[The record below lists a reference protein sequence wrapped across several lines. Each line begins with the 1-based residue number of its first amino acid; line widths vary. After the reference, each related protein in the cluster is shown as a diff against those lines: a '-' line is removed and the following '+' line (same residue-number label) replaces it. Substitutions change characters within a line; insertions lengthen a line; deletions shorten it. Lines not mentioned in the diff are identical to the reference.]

1 MFPSNKRDNILRLF
15 ERYRISD
22 NNSVKSVRNLRDGLI
37 YPLKICYP
45 DRSWFA
51 SASRVLNFFSFS

>member
-1 MFPSNKRDNILRLF
+1 MFPNNKRDNIQRLF
-15 ERYRISD
+15 DRYRLSD
-22 NNSVKSVRNLRDGLI
+22 NNSVKSVRNLGDVLI

-51 SASRVLNFFSFS
+51 AAPYVLNFSSFS